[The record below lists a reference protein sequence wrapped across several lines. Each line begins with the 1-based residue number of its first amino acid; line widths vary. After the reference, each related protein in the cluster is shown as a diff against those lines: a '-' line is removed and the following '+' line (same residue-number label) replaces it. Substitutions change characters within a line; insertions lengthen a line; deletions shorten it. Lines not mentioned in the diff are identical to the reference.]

1 MTVTLRKWENIT
13 CNYIHYI
20 LSTFHCCL
28 LQPTSYAHISNK
40 LLETNPRIFSVTSS
54 TRSRSQKLC
63 YSCIKTLSP
72 HFLWFSNLI
81 LTSISKS
88 LCILMFGRNKDS
100 QNPPTRESSFLYNAF
115 NVTAYS
121 LANHRSLLRFSD
133 QGLEWEVP
141 KLTYLLLAIFIVA
154 LSQF

>member
-28 LQPTSYAHISNK
+28 LQSTSYAHISNK

-54 TRSRSQKLC
+54 TRSRSQKLS

-100 QNPPTRESSFLYNAF
+100 QNPPTRESTVFSTTHLMLQHTHWQIT
-115 NVTAYS
+115 VHCLDS
-121 LANHRSLLRFSD
+121 LIRAWNGKSLNL
-133 QGLEWEVP
+133 
-141 KLTYLLLAIFIVA
+141 LTFCLLSL
-154 LSQF
+154 